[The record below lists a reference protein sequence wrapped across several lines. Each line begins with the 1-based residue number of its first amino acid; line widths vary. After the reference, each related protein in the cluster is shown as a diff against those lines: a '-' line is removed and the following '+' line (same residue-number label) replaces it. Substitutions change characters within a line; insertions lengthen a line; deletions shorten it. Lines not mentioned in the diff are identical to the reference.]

1 MGYTTY
7 FEGQFTITPPL
18 NEQELAYLQ
27 RFAETRRMD
36 RDSGPYFID
45 GTGEFGQGGDDDIRD
60 YNKPPEGQPGL
71 WCQWVP
77 TEDGKAIMWD
87 EGEKAYYMDQW
98 IVYIIDH
105 FLRPGAQAQ
114 ASGDPQFEHFT
125 FDHMVNGTVY
135 ASGEDTGD
143 LWAIHIK
150 DNDVCIFG
158 GSVSYV
164 NADGVHLHEV
174 QQ

>member
-1 MGYTTY
+1 MGYTTD
-7 FEGQFTITPPL
+7 FEGEFTITPAL
-18 NEQELAYLQ
+18 NEHEVAYLT

-36 RDSGPYFID
+36 RVSGPYFVG
-45 GTGEFGQGGDDDIRD
+45 GTGEFGQGPDDDIRD

-77 TEDGKAIMWD
+77 TEEGAALIWD
-87 EGEKAYYMDQW
+87 EGEKAYYMDKW

-114 ASGDPQFEHFT
+114 ASNDPQFEHFT

-135 ASGEDTGD
+135 ASGEDYDD
-143 LWAIHIK
+143 LWAIRIK
-150 DNDVCIFG
+150 DNDVRIFG
-158 GSVSYV
+158 GHIVYRDDDG
-164 NADGVHLHEV
+164 NALEV
-174 QQ
+174 K